1 MIRASPSFHMRRG
14 SQDLARKRCNAV
26 RADPIMPS
34 KSYRFTLRDLNNK
47 HDIKYKSIIT
57 KYDHCVLG
65 DRLYSLVQDI
75 INYKAMVIL
84 NINHHF
90 PHL

>member
-1 MIRASPSFHMRRG
+1 MQLEPIPSCHQRV
-14 SQDLARKRCNAV
+14 SDLHLIGA
-26 RADPIMPS
+26 
-34 KSYRFTLRDLNNK
+34 LNNK

-65 DRLYSLVQDI
+65 NRLYSMVQDI

-90 PHL
+90 AHL